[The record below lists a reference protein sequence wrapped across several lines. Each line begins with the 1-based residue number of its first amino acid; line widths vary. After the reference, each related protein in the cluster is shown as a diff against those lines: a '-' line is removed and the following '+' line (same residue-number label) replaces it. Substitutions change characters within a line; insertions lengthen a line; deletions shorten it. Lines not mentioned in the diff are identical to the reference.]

1 MKTEIVKLCQANY
14 QRILALVPHVETME
28 PGDAVKLRASGFMDL
43 CVDVLMR
50 KGSVIQISLAHYYEQ
65 NGDLVPDPDMEVL
78 LLQATQMAYP
88 KHIQHSTGAFRE
100 CLDERMRISD
110 TAEFSDQ
117 SEFLSMWLGNLE
129 AQGHRIV
136 TPNPHHDGE

>member
-1 MKTEIVKLCQANY
+1 MSKALIKQCQDNY
-14 QRILALVPHVETME
+14 RRILQLVPQVESME
-28 PGDAVKLRASGFMDL
+28 SGNAVKLRASGFMDL

-88 KHIQHSTGAFRE
+88 KHIQHSTGAYRE

-110 TAEFSDQ
+110 TAEFADQ

-129 AQGHRIV
+129 AQGHKIL
-136 TPNPHHDGE
+136 TPNPNDNGE